1 MKKNTFFGLKRI
13 DNPTE
18 SAYYFCKGGCVK
30 MSARDQEILR
40 QLIKHRSLKE
50 AELLNELELSSR
62 QLAYSI
68 EAINEKLSEKRLP
81 LIERRNG
88 YYYAKN
94 ESADYLT
101 IHQSVQDIIF
111 SKEDRVHLL
120 LIMIL
125 TRVEELSLDH
135 FCIELQI
142 SKNTALADIKKAK
155 TLLLKYHL
163 EIEFSRK
170 KGYVIVGEEWDKRI
184 ALFHSIIEIY
194 KNYGDNVTVQ
204 LLESS
209 QKYLD
214 SVKNDVLKIEKFL
227 GVKYTDEDFY
237 PLLYFI
243 SSIFVRIERGQMI
256 DSSRIQEREEIEHT
270 KEYQSLSYI
279 TTDFPDL
286 PEDEKVF
293 ISLQLLS
300 SNVRNKGMVAKK
312 DLPLLAN
319 SLWEFLTEFEVNTLL
334 VLSDKKDLLIKLLNH
349 FKPAYY
355 RIKYDLSTGNVLYDK
370 IRSEYNVLHYFVCQS
385 ISPLERF
392 FQTEISDEEIA
403 YITLFVGGHLISND
417 HNDLEEKII
426 KAVILC
432 PNGISM
438 SKLIEQ
444 KLKEIFPEFL
454 FYPTNSIREYKK
466 FMLPHD
472 IVFSTVPVKSE
483 KKVYVMN
490 EILTN
495 SDQLKLRQDV
505 IKDIFHLDFD
515 SIRATDIIS
524 VLKQYVSLDE
534 KLETKLKE
542 DLNSL
547 LLSEQKSNTI
557 TENSSKGDLLQM
569 IKNENIVLAED
580 RLSWESILNQSSQA
594 LVNQKIISSDYNE
607 LLLQEYLDQPSYIM
621 LRQRILL
628 PHLDPAIVDQ
638 KLGVFITVL
647 KQEITYHGKK
657 IHVVALLTTPDK
669 TSHLPILYHINRM
682 ANDAEF
688 IEELVKLEDVNEIS
702 KAIRNFST
710 NDKNS

>member
-243 SSIFVRIERGQMI
+243 SSIFVRIKRGQMI

-319 SLWEFLTEFEVNTLL
+319 SLWEFLT
-334 VLSDKKDLLIKLLNH
+334 
-349 FKPAYY
+349 
-355 RIKYDLSTGNVLYDK
+355 GNVLYDK
-370 IRSEYNVLHYFVCQS
+370 IRSEYNVLHNFVCQS

-515 SIRATDIIS
+515 SIRATDIMS

-542 DLNSL
+542 DLDSL

-569 IKNENIVLAED
+569 IKNENIVLVED

-647 KQEITYHGKK
+647 KQGITYHGKK

>member
-1 MKKNTFFGLKRI
+1 
-13 DNPTE
+13 
-18 SAYYFCKGGCVK
+18 

-68 EAINEKLSEKRLP
+68 KAINEKLSEKQLP

-101 IHQSVQDIIF
+101 IHQSAQDIIF
-111 SKEDRVHLL
+111 SKDDRVYLL

-142 SKNTALADIKKAK
+142 SKNTALTGIKKAK

-170 KGYVIVGEEWDKRI
+170 NGYVIVGEEWDKRI
-184 ALFHSIIEIY
+184 VLFHSIIEIY

-300 SNVRNKGMVAKK
+300 SNVRNKGMVSEK

-319 SLWEFLTEFEVNTLL
+319 SLWEFLTEFEANTLL

-370 IRSEYNVLHYFVCQS
+370 IRSEYNVLHNFVRQS
-385 ISPLERF
+385 ISPLEKF

-417 HNDLEEKII
+417 HNDLEEKMI

-472 IVFSTVPVKSE
+472 IVFSTVPVKSD
-483 KKVYVMN
+483 KRVYVMN

-524 VLKQYVSLDE
+524 VLKQYVSLDK
-534 KLETKLKE
+534 KLETKLAE
-542 DLNSL
+542 DLDSL
-547 LLSEQKSNTI
+547 LLGEQKSTTTDTGSI
-557 TENSSKGDLLQM
+557 SDLPQV
-569 IKNENIVLAED
+569 IKNENIVLVEEW
-580 RLSWESILNQSSQA
+580 LSWESILDQSSQA
-594 LVNQKIISSDYNE
+594 LINQEIISSEYKE
-607 LLLQEYLDQPSYIM
+607 LLRQEYLYQPPYIM
-621 LRQRILL
+621 LRQRVLL
-628 PHLDPAIVDQ
+628 PHLDPAVVDQ
-638 KLGVFITVL
+638 KLGVLITVL
-647 KQEITYHGKK
+647 KQGITYQGKK
-657 IHVVALLTTPDK
+657 IHVVALLTTPNK

-688 IEELVKLEDVNEIS
+688 IEELVKLEDVNEIR
-702 KAIRNFST
+702 KAIRNFLT
-710 NDKNS
+710 NDKDS